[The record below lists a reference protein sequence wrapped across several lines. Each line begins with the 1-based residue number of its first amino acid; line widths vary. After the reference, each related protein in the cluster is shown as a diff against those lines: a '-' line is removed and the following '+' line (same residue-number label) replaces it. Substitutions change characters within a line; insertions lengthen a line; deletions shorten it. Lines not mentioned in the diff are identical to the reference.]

1 MKEAN
6 CSTLWILIAFA
17 LQALKCQSNKYAIA
31 FTALQL
37 PFTILLGN
45 CPGKGYYLEGTIMLA
60 LETSNISEQ
69 PHGPIICS
77 YAAERQEE
85 PEWANLCLWQQL
97 QLQRGWRQ
105 PRTQR
110 AHLNWWMLWSWE
122 NSHQRRAWFSEWR
135 RKKPTL
141 NEFFYEPEFHY
152 ATLSEFMRTGA
163 NNTKMQN
170 TPTLQLYQSTNPVIS
185 RTCRNHGADGKAP
198 FPRNSPSKTIS
209 YSLTTPF
216 VLQRAQFLL

>member
-1 MKEAN
+1 MKKGN

-77 YAAERQEE
+77 YTAERQEE
-85 PEWANLCLWQQL
+85 PERANLCLW
-97 QLQRGWRQ
+97 
-105 PRTQR
+105 
-110 AHLNWWMLWSWE
+110 
-122 NSHQRRAWFSEWR
+122 
-135 RKKPTL
+135 
-141 NEFFYEPEFHY
+141 
-152 ATLSEFMRTGA
+152 
-163 NNTKMQN
+163 
-170 TPTLQLYQSTNPVIS
+170 
-185 RTCRNHGADGKAP
+185 
-198 FPRNSPSKTIS
+198 
-209 YSLTTPF
+209 
-216 VLQRAQFLL
+216 